1 MPMPLHEEDER
12 RWSHNT
18 TMTSLSIFPMPQ
30 RTKHDEIS
38 EKIIEF
44 NVKYRDG
51 IAGLIISWQYHLW
64 DTFVFEHP

>member
-38 EKIIEF
+38 EKIIE
-44 NVKYRDG
+44 
-51 IAGLIISWQYHLW
+51 S
-64 DTFVFEHP
+64 T